1 MDTNIVFAFIILILG
16 SALCVWYGNK
26 TMEGFEGELGSMCGV
41 DLPTCKFGTRCING
55 YCKTENSPTLP
66 AYSELKVEPS
76 DLQDYGSF
84 LHTE

>member
-1 MDTNIVFAFIILILG
+1 MAFVILLIG
-16 SALCVWYGNK
+16 SALCVWYGTTTNYA
-26 TMEGFEGELGSMCGV
+26 EGFQGELGSMCGV

-55 YCKTENSPTLP
+55 YCKTSNIPALP
-66 AYSELKVEPS
+66 AYSEMKVEPS

>member
-16 SALCVWYGNK
+16 SVLCVWYGNR
-26 TMEGFEGELGSMCGV
+26 TMEGFQGELGSMCGV

-55 YCKTENSPTLP
+55 YCKTENSPSLP
-66 AYSELKVEPS
+66 PYSELKVEPS
-76 DLQDYGSF
+76 DLEDYGSF